1 MKLADLK
8 RPCLCWGPGMIP
20 KPQLIIAAA
29 GPSHRA
35 IALLEWSPT
44 NGKWLDRTE
53 LSSADVYQE
62 FDHEKESLP
71 AGCVL
76 PKEFQFLAAKP

>member
-20 KPQLIIAAA
+20 KLQLHIAAA

-35 IALLEWSPT
+35 ITLLEWMPT
-44 NGKWLDRTE
+44 NGKWLDRIE
-53 LSSADVYQE
+53 LSAADVYKE
-62 FDHEKESLP
+62 FDYETESLP
-71 AGCVL
+71 EGA
-76 PKEFQFLAAKP
+76 